1 MDKLTT
7 MSEKEIK
14 RLEKMSQL
22 GRKEITQK
30 MAAEQLGLSERQ
42 VKRLWK
48 AYQEQG
54 AAGLVNK
61 SRGKPSHNQLR
72 EEVKQQTMELILEH
86 YRDFGPTL
94 ATEKLREL
102 HGINISDE
110 SVRKIMIAK
119 GLWKH

>member
-102 HGINISDE
+102 HGISRTK
-110 SVRKIMIAK
+110 V
-119 GLWKH
+119 

>member
-7 MSEKEIK
+7 MNEKELI

-22 GRKEITQK
+22 GKKQITQK
-30 MAAEQLGLSERQ
+30 MVAEQLGLSMRQ

-61 SRGKPSHNQLR
+61 NRGRPSHNQIQA
-72 EEVKQQTMELILEH
+72 EVKQQ
-86 YRDFGPTL
+86 
-94 ATEKLREL
+94 A
-102 HGINISDE
+102 
-110 SVRKIMIAK
+110 
-119 GLWKH
+119 